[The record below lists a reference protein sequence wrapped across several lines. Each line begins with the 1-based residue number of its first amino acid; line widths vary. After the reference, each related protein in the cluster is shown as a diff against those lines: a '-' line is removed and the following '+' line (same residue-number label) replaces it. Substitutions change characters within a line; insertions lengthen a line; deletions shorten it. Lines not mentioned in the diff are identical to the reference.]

1 MTRREI
7 RENLYAMLFQI
18 NFHDEDEL
26 QEQIGM
32 YIEDIEKASEKN
44 KAELKKKFADICDN
58 IEEIDSVIESKAKGW
73 TIDRIAKAELT
84 VLRLAI
90 FEIIYDTE
98 VPNKVAIN
106 EAVELAKK
114 YCADKASGFV
124 NGILASFFKE
134 LPKEDTNGTD

>member
-18 NFHDEDEL
+18 NFHDENEI

-32 YIEDIEKASEKN
+32 YVEDIEKASEKN
-44 KAELKKKFADICDN
+44 KAELKKKFVDVCEH
-58 IEEIDSVIESKAKGW
+58 IEEIDSLIESKAKGW

-90 FEIIYDTE
+90 FEIIYDTD

-114 YCADKASGFV
+114 YCADKAAGFV
-124 NGILASFFKE
+124 NGILASVVKE
-134 LPKEDTNGTD
+134 MPEEDANGAD

>member
-44 KAELKKKFADICDN
+44 RAELKIPAGSSCPQPAALQGERANFSCFLALLYLFPTHIPGREYL
-58 IEEIDSVIESKAKGW
+58 IG
-73 TIDRIAKAELT
+73 LT
-84 VLRLAI
+84 
-90 FEIIYDTE
+90 
-98 VPNKVAIN
+98 
-106 EAVELAKK
+106 
-114 YCADKASGFV
+114 
-124 NGILASFFKE
+124 
-134 LPKEDTNGTD
+134 